1 MVPSRNGPKGAEVAS
16 FGLAILVFLLTPT
29 QVGYQDIA
37 ALMAQ
42 QPAVAARW
50 REHLIASPFGTIHAA
65 TFSLPRPVGTT
76 IPESPMV
83 RLASLGASDV
93 TGSIGAAHPPR
104 RPQVV
109 FPEINR
115 TNKGDRL
122 VPSGP
127 APSEPVGEDA
137 NTTPA
142 GAPKPTI
149 LPSRPKSAEAPAEAP
164 ADAAAE
170 VPAETAVETGVA
182 IDHTD
187 RELPDAQSVVLAEI
201 AREAHRRVVPAAKLD
216 EIAAAMHFEPFAEYD
231 ISLSLELDPK
241 IAVVEPVDL
250 ADIDPTQFTPNAPPS
265 LEGLNAEVKETRLYF
280 GNDLFGTSLGGIQPW
295 ANGEEPVLS
304 LGADPDFKKGVG
316 PATAEPGM
324 TVAGKGE
331 VTGEDQRPKT
341 PAERLS
347 LTGPKRAKAEKCL
360 ANAVYFESRSEPVR
374 GQIAVAQV
382 VMNRAFS
389 GFYPNDVC
397 GVVYQN
403 AHRHLSCQFT
413 FACDGIPDVVN
424 DPEAWERAKR
434 IARETLDGKLW
445 LPEIA
450 KATHYHASYVSPYW
464 VRAMRKHA
472 KIGLHHFYRP
482 RRWGDGEE
490 APSWGSAT
498 YTAYA
503 AAKM

>member
-16 FGLAILVFLLTPT
+16 FGLGILVFFLTPT
-29 QVGYQDIA
+29 QVGYQDLA

-42 QPAVAARW
+42 QPAIAARW
-50 REHLIASPFGTIHAA
+50 REHLIAPPFGTVHAA
-65 TFSLPRPVGTT
+65 TFSLPRPVGTA
-76 IPESPMV
+76 IPEYPLV
-83 RLASLGASDV
+83 RLASLGGSDV
-93 TGSIGAAHPPR
+93 TGSIAPYSARHPQ
-104 RPQVV
+104 QVV

-122 VPSGP
+122 VPSAP
-127 APSEPVGEDA
+127 APSEPTPSEPAGDDA
-137 NTTPA
+137 NTIPA
-142 GAPKPTI
+142 QAPKPTI
-149 LPSRPKSAEAPAEAP
+149 LPSRPKSAEV
-164 ADAAAE
+164 DAADNIA
-170 VPAETAVETGVA
+170 G

-187 RELPDAQSVVLAEI
+187 SELPDAQSVVLAEI
-201 AREAHRRVVPAAKLD
+201 AREAHRRTVPAAKPD

-241 IAVVEPVDL
+241 IATEEPVDL

-280 GNDLFGTSLGGIQPW
+280 GNDLFGERLGGIQPW
-295 ANGEEPVLS
+295 ANGEQPVLS
-304 LGADPDFKKGVG
+304 LADPDFKQGVA
-316 PATAEPGM
+316 PATAEPGT

-331 VTGEDQRPKT
+331 VTGDDRRPRT

-347 LTGPKRAKAEKCL
+347 LSGPKRAKAEKCL
-360 ANAVYFESRSEPVR
+360 ANAVYFEARSEPVR

-413 FACDGIPDVVN
+413 FACDGIADVVN
-424 DPEAWERAKR
+424 DPESWERAKR
-434 IARETLDGKLW
+434 IAHETLDGKLW

-464 VRAMRKHA
+464 KRAMRKHA

-482 RRWGDGEE
+482 WRWGDGEE

-498 YTAYA
+498 YTADA

>member
-1 MVPSRNGPKGAEVAS
+1 MAS
-16 FGLAILVFLLTPT
+16 LGLATLVFLLTPT
-29 QVGYQDIA
+29 QAGYQDLA

-65 TFSLPRPVGTT
+65 MFSMPRPVGTS
-76 IPESPMV
+76 IPEPPM
-83 RLASLGASDV
+83 RLASLAAGDDLV
-93 TGSIGAAHPPR
+93 GSIGANPLAAR
-104 RPQVV
+104 RAKPQIV
-109 FPEINR
+109 FPVINR
-115 TNKGDRL
+115 TGKGDRL
-122 VPSGP
+122 VPTPRPLPEPENQEGATP
-127 APSEPVGEDA
+127 PTENPPPS
-137 NTTPA
+137 
-142 GAPKPTI
+142 I
-149 LPSRPKSAEAPAEAP
+149 LPRRPK
-164 ADAAAE
+164 AAE
-170 VPAETAVETGVA
+170 

-187 RELPDAQSVVLAEI
+187 SELPDAQTVVLADI
-201 AREAHRRVVPAAKLD
+201 ARDAQRRNAPVAQPD

-241 IAVVEPVDL
+241 IAVEEPSDL
-250 ADIDPTQFTPNAPPS
+250 ADIDPTEFTPNAPPS
-265 LEGLNAEVKETRLYF
+265 LEGLNSEVKETRLYF
-280 GNDLFGTSLGGIQPW
+280 GNDLFGGALDGIRPW
-295 ANGEEPVLS
+295 ASGEQPVL
-304 LGADPDFKKGVG
+304 LAPGADPDFKQGAAV
-316 PATAEPGM
+316 ANVEPGV

-331 VTGEDQRPKT
+331 VTGEDRRPRS
-341 PAERLS
+341 PAERLT
-347 LTGPKRAKAEKCL
+347 LAGPKRAKAEKCL
-360 ANAVYFESRSEPVR
+360 ANAVYCESRSEPVR

-403 AHRHLSCQFT
+403 AHRHLACQFT

-424 DPEAWERAKR
+424 DPESWERATR

-445 LPEIA
+445 LPEIG
-450 KATHYHASYVSPYW
+450 KSTHYHASYVSPYW

-482 RRWGDGEE
+482 RQWGDGAE

-498 YTAYA
+498 YTADA

>member
-16 FGLAILVFLLTPT
+16 FGLAILVFFLTPT

-50 REHLIASPFGTIHAA
+50 REHQIASPFGTIHAA
-65 TFSLPRPVGTT
+65 TFSLPRPVGTA
-76 IPESPMV
+76 IPESPTV
-83 RLASLGASDV
+83 RLASLGATDV
-93 TGSIGAAHPPR
+93 TGSIGTAYPAR

-122 VPSGP
+122 VPSAP
-127 APSEPVGEDA
+127 APSEPAGDDA
-137 NTTPA
+137 STVPA
-142 GAPKPTI
+142 QAPKPTI
-149 LPSRPKSAEAPAEAP
+149 LPSRPKSA
-164 ADAAAE
+164 DAAVEAATE
-170 VPAETAVETGVA
+170 TAAETTG

-187 RELPDAQSVVLAEI
+187 SELPDAQSVVLAEL
-201 AREAHRRVVPAAKLD
+201 AREAHRRVVPATKPD

-241 IAVVEPVDL
+241 IATEEPLDL
-250 ADIDPTQFTPNAPPS
+250 VDIDPTQFTPNAPPS

-280 GNDLFGTSLGGIQPW
+280 GNDLFGESLGGIQPW
-295 ANGEEPVLS
+295 ANGEQPVLS
-304 LGADPDFKKGVG
+304 LSADPDFKQGIG
-316 PATAEPGM
+316 SATAEPGT

-341 PAERLS
+341 PAERLG
-347 LTGPKRAKAEKCL
+347 LAGPKRAKAEKCL

-403 AHRHLSCQFT
+403 AHRHLACQFT
-413 FACDGIPDVVN
+413 FACDGIADVVN
-424 DPEAWERAKR
+424 DPESWDRARR

-472 KIGLHHFYRP
+472 KIGLHNFYRP

-498 YTAYA
+498 YTADA

>member
-16 FGLAILVFLLTPT
+16 FGLAILVFILTPT
-29 QVGYQDIA
+29 QVGYQDLA

-42 QPAVAARW
+42 QPAARW
-50 REHLIASPFGTIHAA
+50 REHVIASPFGTIHAA

-76 IPESPMV
+76 IPEAPLV
-83 RLASLGASDV
+83 RLASLGAHDA
-93 TGSIGAAHPPR
+93 TGSIGNAYSAR
-104 RPQVV
+104 RPPQVV

-122 VPSGP
+122 VPSAP
-127 APSEPVGEDA
+127 APSEPAGDDA
-137 NTTPA
+137 HTVPA
-142 GAPKPTI
+142 QAPKPTI
-149 LPSRPKSAEAPAEAP
+149 LPSRPKSVEGEP
-164 ADAAAE
+164 AAE
-170 VPAETAVETGVA
+170 IVAE
-182 IDHTD
+182 IDHTES
-187 RELPDAQSVVLAEI
+187 ELPDAQSVVLAEL
-201 AREAHRRVVPAAKLD
+201 AREAHRRVVPAAKPD

-241 IAVVEPVDL
+241 IAAEEPADL

-265 LEGLNAEVKETRLYF
+265 LEGLNAAVKETRLYF

-295 ANGEEPVLS
+295 ANGEQPVLS
-304 LGADPDFKKGVG
+304 LADPDFKQGIG
-316 PATAEPGM
+316 PATAEPGT

-331 VTGEDQRPKT
+331 VTGDDRRPRT

-347 LTGPKRAKAEKCL
+347 LAGPKRAKAEKCL
-360 ANAVYFESRSEPVR
+360 ANAVYFEARSEPVR

-413 FACDGIPDVVN
+413 FACDGIADVVN
-424 DPEAWERAKR
+424 DPESWERAKR

-464 VRAMRKHA
+464 KRAMRKHA

-482 RRWGDGEE
+482 WRWGDGEE

-498 YTAYA
+498 YTADA
-503 AAKM
+503 ASKM

>member
-16 FGLAILVFLLTPT
+16 FGLGILVFFLTPT
-29 QVGYQDIA
+29 QVGYQDLA

-42 QPAVAARW
+42 QPAIAARW
-50 REHLIASPFGTIHAA
+50 REHLIAPPFGTIHAA
-65 TFSLPRPVGTT
+65 TFSLPRPVGTA
-76 IPESPMV
+76 IPEFPMV
-83 RLASLGASDV
+83 RLASLGGSDV
-93 TGSIGAAHPPR
+93 TGSIATYPARHPQ
-104 RPQVV
+104 QVV

-122 VPSGP
+122 VPSAP
-127 APSEPVGEDA
+127 APSEPAPSEPAGDDA
-137 NTTPA
+137 NTVPA
-142 GAPKPTI
+142 QAPKPTI
-149 LPSRPKSAEAPAEAP
+149 LPSRPKSAEA
-164 ADAAAE
+164 DAAGGNIA
-170 VPAETAVETGVA
+170 G

-187 RELPDAQSVVLAEI
+187 SELPDAQSVVLAEI
-201 AREAHRRVVPAAKLD
+201 AREAHRRTVPAAKPD

-241 IAVVEPVDL
+241 IATEEPVDL

-304 LGADPDFKKGVG
+304 LGADPDFKHGVG
-316 PATAEPGM
+316 PATAEPGT

-331 VTGEDQRPKT
+331 VTGEDQRPRT

-347 LTGPKRAKAEKCL
+347 LSGPKRAKAEKCL
-360 ANAVYFESRSEPVR
+360 ANAVYFEARSEPVR

-413 FACDGIPDVVN
+413 FACDGIADVVN
-424 DPEAWERAKR
+424 DQESWERAKR

-498 YTAYA
+498 YTADA